1 MSPTE
6 ISREEVSKQ
15 RRGMM
20 LVLSSP
26 SGAGKT
32 TLTRTL
38 LSKER
43 GLDLSISVTTR
54 KRRASEVD
62 GVHYHFI
69 SEDGFDRM
77 KEKGELLEWATVHEN
92 SYGTMRAPV
101 ESALSKGKDVLF
113 DIDIQGAM
121 QLYEQMREDIV
132 SIFILPPS
140 IEEMKMRLHR
150 RAEDS
155 KQVII
160 RRLETAIEEIQYW
173 TNYDYL
179 VVNDDLDR
187 AFSDLRAIF
196 RTERMRRTRLSSL
209 SGSIDGLVKDLK
221 TELNLR
227 HNIET

>member
-1 MSPTE
+1 MSSTN

-69 SEDGFDRM
+69 NEDGFDRM
-77 KEKGELLEWATVHEN
+77 KENGELLEWATVHEN

-140 IEEMKMRLHR
+140 IEEMKTRLHR
-150 RAEDS
+150 RAEDTE
-155 KQVII
+155 QVII

-196 RTERMRRTRLSSL
+196 RTERLRRTRLSSL

-221 TELNLR
+221 SELKVR
-227 HNIET
+227 Q

>member
-1 MSPTE
+1 MSPT
-6 ISREEVSKQ
+6 IIASEEVAKQ

-38 LSKER
+38 LAKER
-43 GLDLSISVTTR
+43 GLELSISVTTR

-62 GVHYHFI
+62 GVHYHFV
-69 SEDGFDRM
+69 SEDDFDRM

-92 SYGTMRAPV
+92 SYGTMRSPV
-101 ESALSKGKDVLF
+101 ESALSMGKDVLF

-121 QLYEQMREDIV
+121 QLYEQKREDIV

-140 IEEMKMRLHR
+140 IEEMKIRLHR

-155 KQVII
+155 EKVIM

-173 TNYDYL
+173 THYDYL
-179 VVNDDLDR
+179 VVNDDLGR
-187 AFSDLRAIF
+187 AFADLRAIF
-196 RTERMRRTRLSSL
+196 RTERLRRSRLQQL
-209 SGSIDGLVKDLK
+209 SGSINGLIKDLK
-221 TELNLR
+221 SELNVR
-227 HNIET
+227 HDIEI